1 MKKVITFIVVAI
13 SLNACKKDKTGI
25 LPVEKPLAF
34 ADFIKGREWVGT
46 LNGSG
51 FQYAQPGCLK
61 FNADNT
67 FTIYSLFVF
76 FPGGIQINR
85 DSINGNI
92 ISIDSLPDGRQRITT
107 NINTSFT
114 PITTSYIYVTD
125 RKKITGMSADVTQQP
140 TFQLEIFPAEGISV
154 AGQWSGKPRTAPG
167 ANFEYP
173 DLSSITFVPSENST
187 YYIRNGVSVLLT
199 APNNLLKIV
208 YQQKGARIYM
218 AGYIENLGV
227 INGPVPYFGVLMP
240 DGKKM
245 LVDSKAYNSRLPAYV
260 YTNEPYGPNGVTPT
274 ILRP

>member
-1 MKKVITFIVVAI
+1 MKKLIACIIVAI
-13 SLNACKKDKTGI
+13 SLNGCKKDKPSI
-25 LPVEKPLAF
+25 QPIQAPVTF
-34 ADFIKGREWVGT
+34 ADFIKNREWVGT

-67 FTIYSLFVF
+67 FTLFSQFVF
-76 FPGGIQINR
+76 FQGAIQINR
-85 DSINGNI
+85 DSISGNI

-114 PITTSYIYVTD
+114 PITTNYIYITD

-154 AGQWSGKPRTAPG
+154 AGQWSGKQRTAPG
-167 ANFEYP
+167 SNFEYP

-187 YYIRNGVSVLLT
+187 YYSRNGVSVLLS

-208 YQQKGARIYM
+208 YQQKGARVYM
-218 AGYIENLGV
+218 SGYNESLGV

-245 LVDSKAYNSRLPAYV
+245 LVDSKANNFRLPAYV
-260 YTNEPYGPNGVTPT
+260 YTNEPYGPNGITPT

>member
-67 FTIYSLFVF
+67 FTLYSLFVF

-85 DSINGNI
+85 DSIKGNI

-114 PITTSYIYVTD
+114 PITTNYIYVTD
-125 RKKITGMSADVTQQP
+125 RKKITGISADVTQQP
-140 TFQLEIFPAEGISV
+140 TFQLEIFPAAGISV
-154 AGQWSGKPRTAPG
+154 AGQWSGKQRTAPG

-227 INGPVPYFGVLMP
+227 INGPVPYFGVLIP